1 MSSSRS
7 TSVTPGRNA
16 HSAGDMGMAGRNGAA
31 AAGAGFTSAGGR
43 SKMRTASTMTM
54 RTASSAAVSASCSS
68 RKRSTIRRVNGEWA
82 DGRSISRCPFSES
95 GRVKNAE
102 QSKDALQRGGVEQK
116 SERVRWSATPK
127 RRAAQGRRRGGAM
140 WGKNSAN
147 VTDTNA
153 QSVHGER
160 LAQPPRQRLRPRL
173 PLAAQARTRR
183 TSSRRSC
190 ARRSTTTRTG
200 RSTASG

>member
-95 GRVKNAE
+95 GRVQNAE
-102 QSKDALQRGGVEQK
+102 QSLCAASVERLASGKGRKGSAGVPPP
-116 SERVRWSATPK
+116 S
-127 RRAAQGRRRGGAM
+127 AAQGRRRAGAM

>member
-68 RKRSTIRRVNGEWA
+68 RKRSTIRRVNGQMGA
-82 DGRSISRCPFSES
+82 PFRGAHSASRAGCKTRNKVYALRASS
-95 GRVKNAE
+95 ASLAE
-102 QSKDALQRGGVEQK
+102 NLKSAGVPPP
-116 SERVRWSATPK
+116 S
-127 RRAAQGRRRGGAM
+127 AAQGRRRAGAM